1 MTTSWGNT
9 SEKIRFDGIKA
20 LEQAVTE
27 KIYGSI
33 EDAVAQLTVFTHPD
47 TVMGIFENKNVFNT
61 IRENSK
67 NKRED
72 FNYNDKVTYD
82 DNHSPHCAFVYAN
95 GLQGKGKDFL
105 DVQFNHLYPF
115 SDKKHSLS
123 EKKAHYTSLANIVM
137 TPAFLAKLTDNHK
150 NIQKLLQYHSYKLYG
165 YDPLNQFQEDTTPP
179 KGYDKLKWA
188 EPLPPLDNVEESM
201 KTRIYGN
208 PKKQK
213 NNRLTRSIKEV
224 GWYFEPIN

>member
-1 MTTSWGNT
+1 
-9 SEKIRFDGIKA
+9 
-20 LEQAVTE
+20 
-27 KIYGSI
+27 
-33 EDAVAQLTVFTHPD
+33 
-47 TVMGIFENKNVFNT
+47 
-61 IRENSK
+61 
-67 NKRED
+67 
-72 FNYNDKVTYD
+72 
-82 DNHSPHCAFVYAN
+82 
-95 GLQGKGKDFL
+95 
-105 DVQFNHLYPF
+105 
-115 SDKKHSLS
+115 
-123 EKKAHYTSLANIVM
+123 M